1 MMGNDI
7 STLNSLIATTLDSC
21 DGYRRAAEESN
32 NPHHQSMFNE
42 FAAERERVVRELQQQ
57 VRSMGGEPEDDGT
70 ILAMAHRAF
79 LSLRDAVTGND
90 DAAVIAEV
98 ERGEDHIKHKYEA
111 ALDGGLSSDVEAVVR
126 EAYQSVRRG
135 HDRVSAIKH
144 MIEGRDAGDAASN
157 YGSSDSSRVGFS
169 DGTGTGADTGTGTGA
184 GTGMGAGSTGG
195 ASLMSEGVDDRP
207 LGARPS
213 AGGSGGGAA
222 MSTGM
227 GENGS

>member
-21 DGYRRAAEESN
+21 DGYRRAAEESSD
-32 NPHHQSMFNE
+32 PQHQSLFNE
-42 FAAERERVVRELQQQ
+42 FAAERERIVRELQQQ
-57 VRSMGGEPEDDGT
+57 VRSMGGDPEDDGT
-70 ILAMAHRAF
+70 VLAMAHRAF
-79 LSLRDAVTGND
+79 VSLRDAVTGSGD

-111 ALDGGLSSDVEAVVR
+111 ALDGGLSTDVEAVVC

-144 MIEGRDAGDAASN
+144 MIEGREGSSTSWGSGDDI
-157 YGSSDSSRVGFS
+157 GSSDRSTVGF
-169 DGTGTGADTGTGTGA
+169 ADS
-184 GTGMGAGSTGG
+184 GSGG
-195 ASLMSEGVDDRP
+195 VSRMDDRIDDRP
-207 LGARPS
+207 LGARP
-213 AGGSGGGAA
+213 ASGGGRAGAA

>member
-144 MIEGRDAGDAASN
+144 MQDGQSGADA
-157 YGSSDSSRVGFS
+157 SRVAFADS
-169 DGTGTGADTGTGTGA
+169 ARSGTA
-184 GTGMGAGSTGG
+184 MGAGSTGDVTR
-195 ASLMSEGVDDRP
+195 MDDRIDDRP

>member
-32 NPHHQSMFNE
+32 NPQHQAMFNE
-42 FAAERERVVRELQQQ
+42 FAADRERIVRELQQQ
-57 VRSMGGEPEDDGT
+57 VRSLGGNPEDDGT

-79 LSLRDAVTGND
+79 LSLRDAVTGSD

-144 MIEGRDAGDAASN
+144 MQEGQSSTDSDA
-157 YGSSDSSRVGFS
+157 SRVAFADS
-169 DGTGTGADTGTGTGA
+169 ARSGTS
-184 GTGMGAGSTGG
+184 MGAGST
-195 ASLMSEGVDDRP
+195 SDVTRMDDRIDDRP
-207 LGARPS
+207 LGARPAS
-213 AGGSGGGAA
+213 GEDRAGSA

-227 GENGS
+227 GNTGS

>member
-21 DGYRRAAEESN
+21 DGYRRAAEESS
-32 NPHHQSMFNE
+32 NPHRQSLFNE
-42 FAAERERVVRELQQQ
+42 FAAERERIVRELQQQ

-79 LSLRDAVTGND
+79 LSLRDAVTGSD

-144 MIEGRDAGDAASN
+144 MIEGRDASEAGSA
-157 YGSSDSSRVGFS
+157 YGSDSSRVGFADS
-169 DGTGTGADTGTGTGA
+169 AGSGASG
-184 GTGMGAGSTGG
+184 GMGAGSTGTG
-195 ASLMSEGVDDRP
+195 SVAGESYDDRP
-207 LGARPS
+207 LGARPA
-213 AGGSGGGAA
+213 AGGSGGGAV

-227 GENGS
+227 GDNGS